1 MIIDSIKKSNGLLQ
15 LVTGTVVFMAFVIS
29 SNFLKDMSKEATVVG
44 ASLRFLLSVIL
55 AGVCYYFIKSEKLFN
70 KSIKLSRISKIWLTI
85 LILLFIAFLVVALN
99 IGDNIQ
105 GVLSGGFGLFLPSL
119 LVALSA
125 GIFEEFLVRG
135 LFFSGILN
143 LFQNNRFKLILTSLI
158 SSAIFGLLHLV
169 NIIHSPVQAV
179 LQQVFYATVIGLVFA
194 IIRITAN
201 SLWLPV
207 LIHALIDFQPTITSG
222 TVDVNPWLTLIII
235 YSPLALFSIITL
247 FSLDKN
253 LNQQETNL

>member
-1 MIIDSIKKSNGLLQ
+1 MKKSNGILQ
-15 LVTGTVVFMAFVIS
+15 LIVGTVVFIAFIIN
-29 SNFLKDMSKEATVVG
+29 SNFLQNISTEATVIG
-44 ASLRFLLSVIL
+44 ASLRFLLSLIL
-55 AGVCYYFIKSEKLFN
+55 ASVCYYFIKSEKLFN
-70 KSIKLSRISKIWLTI
+70 QSIKLSRSSKSWLAI
-85 LILLFIAFLVVALN
+85 LILLFTVFLVIVLN
-99 IGDNIQ
+99 IWNNTQNVI
-105 GVLSGGFGLFLPSL
+105 SGGLELFIPSL
-119 LVALSA
+119 LIALSA

-143 LFQNNRFKLILTSLI
+143 LFQNNSFKLLLTSLI
-158 SSAIFGLLHLV
+158 SSILFGLLHLINLIHNPV
-169 NIIHSPVQAV
+169 NAI
-179 LQQVFYATVIGLVFA
+179 LQQVFYATILGLIFS
-194 IIRITAN
+194 IIRIVSN

>member
-1 MIIDSIKKSNGLLQ
+1 MCCIH
-15 LVTGTVVFMAFVIS
+15 
-29 SNFLKDMSKEATVVG
+29 NFLNRVKSTYQGSLAGSKLVVKWMFWTLIK
-44 ASLRFLLSVIL
+44 ANTARFL
-55 AGVCYYFIKSEKLFN
+55 GDNWTFYCD
-70 KSIKLSRISKIWLTI
+70 
-85 LILLFIAFLVVALN
+85 

-105 GVLSGGFGLFLPSL
+105 GILSGGFGLFLPSL
-119 LVALSA
+119 LVVLSA

-179 LQQVFYATVIGLVFA
+179 LQQVFYVTVIGLVFA

-207 LIHALIDFQPTITSG
+207 LIHALIDFQPTITFE

-235 YSPLALFSIITL
+235 YLPLALFSIITL
-247 FSLDKN
+247 SSLDKN
-253 LNQQETNL
+253 LNHQETNL

>member
-1 MIIDSIKKSNGLLQ
+1 MT
-15 LVTGTVVFMAFVIS
+15 VGTVVFIAFIIN
-29 SNFLKDMSKEATVVG
+29 SNFLQNISTEATVVDV
-44 ASLRFLLSVIL
+44 SLRFLLSVNL
-55 AGVCYYFIKSEKLFN
+55 AGVCYYFIKFEKLFN
-70 KSIKLSRISKIWLTI
+70 RSIKLSRMSKIWLTI
-85 LILLFIAFLVVALN
+85 LILLFIAFLIVALN

-119 LVALSA
+119 LVALLA

-169 NIIHSPVQAV
+169 NIIHRPVQAV

-194 IIRITAN
+194 IDRITAN
-201 SLWLPV
+201 SLWLPI
-207 LIHALIDFQPTITSG
+207 LIHALIDFQSTITSG
-222 TVDVNPWLTLIII
+222 TVDVNSCLTLIII
-235 YSPLALFSIITL
+235 YLPLALFSIIIL
-247 FSLDKN
+247 FR
-253 LNQQETNL
+253 